1 MKEYRIEKR
10 LTFNMDEK
18 GSMIGVQSKSK
29 RVFSKVVW
37 VKDGARAPIQ
47 DGSREWITIIP
58 TICADGT
65 TLFTSIIYPSEG
77 YELYDS

>member
-1 MKEYRIEKR
+1 MEEYKIQRR

-18 GSMIGVQSKSK
+18 GFMIGVEAKSK
-29 RVFSKVVW
+29 RVFSKEVW

-47 DGSREWITIIP
+47 DGNREFITVLP

-65 TLFTSIIYPSEG
+65 TLPTSIIYPSDA
-77 YELYDS
+77 YDLWDT